1 MTSASWLGW
10 SSSQLCARSSNTT
23 ANSPI
28 TNQLKAS
35 PRRPRDLPSLRP
47 LSNRA
52 RYRYL
57 CLEYLA
63 REQDSCHHG
72 KHRDGFPPRGGGQV
86 PRPLPPSR
94 DRGNQQMT
102 NGQGVFGFG
111 GEWFVATP
119 GLRP

>member
-1 MTSASWLGW
+1 MTSASRLGC
-10 SSSQLCARSSNTT
+10 SSSQCRARSLKTT

-35 PRRPRDLPSLRP
+35 PRRPRDLPSLRR
-47 LSNRA
+47 LSNPA
-52 RYRYL
+52 KYRYL

-63 REQDSCHHG
+63 REQDSCDHG
-72 KHRDGFPPRGGGQV
+72 KRPDGFPPRGGGQV

-102 NGQGVFGFG
+102 NGQGVVGFG
-111 GEWFVATP
+111 GKWFVATP